1 MSLLGKLFGGK
12 KKDEGED
19 PQTAIQRLRDTEELL
34 NKKSE
39 FLEKKI
45 DEELKAA
52 KTHGTKNKR
61 AAIQALKRK
70 KRYEKQLGQIDGTL
84 STIELQREAL
94 ENASTNTEV
103 LKAMH
108 TASKSLKKAHQDL
121 DVDKIADLMDDIQEQ
136 QDIANEISDAI
147 SNPVGMAADFDEDDL
162 LAELDELE
170 QEELDKHLLEVPT
183 DVTTPMVD
191 DLPSVPSTT
200 VPSKKVSPAKKVVDA
215 EDSELAELAE
225 WAS

>member
-61 AAIQALKRK
+61 AAIQVRP
-70 KRYEKQLGQIDGTL
+70 
-84 STIELQREAL
+84 
-94 ENASTNTEV
+94 
-103 LKAMH
+103 
-108 TASKSLKKAHQDL
+108 SKYQF
-121 DVDKIADLMDDIQEQ
+121 
-136 QDIANEISDAI
+136 I
-147 SNPVGMAADFDEDDL
+147 SNCKPFLMQL
-162 LAELDELE
+162 TR
-170 QEELDKHLLEVPT
+170 EET
-183 DVTTPMVD
+183 
-191 DLPSVPSTT
+191 
-200 VPSKKVSPAKKVVDA
+200 
-215 EDSELAELAE
+215 
-225 WAS
+225 